1 MEQEYEMG
9 AKVVD
14 IDASEKCEKSPAQ
27 WHKHWQKEMSA
38 ANKRLNRYLKQGN
51 KVVQRYLDERGSAE
65 PNQGNVPSRLNLF
78 HKNISTMEAML
89 NVLMEQVESIR
100 TFRPWRRCYMGK
112 RRRSTSCASIMILM
126 TTSL

>member
-14 IDASEKCEKSPAQ
+14 IDASEKREKTPAQ

-89 NVLMEQVESIR
+89 YGQAPQIDVMREHYDPDDDVARVAALLIQRMLQADVEPS
-100 TFRPWRRCYMGK
+100 
-112 RRRSTSCASIMILM
+112 
-126 TTSL
+126 